1 MKFVVDVVLKEYG
14 QIIIDDAIDTADA
27 FQKAKEIWETED
39 VPCDDILDVE
49 FRPRRMPDKADFSHL
64 EKIGIAYTDVT
75 DDEIATYKDGD
86 KE

>member
-39 VPCDDILDVE
+39 VPCDEIIDVE
-49 FRPRRMPDKADFSHL
+49 FRPRRVFVSDDK
-64 EKIGIAYTDVT
+64 
-75 DDEIATYKDGD
+75 IATYKEGD